1 MSKLYFFIS
10 NPSPKDPWYNANIV
24 SALIGAFVALFG
36 TFIALYFSEKNR
48 KRDERKN
55 MIILMHQANS
65 DLFYQIYNES
75 INKGSIN
82 HTQMRQLLKNFNLI
96 YLLPV
101 RLRTEF
107 EKINKVYLSSPD
119 EFQKKSNNIHNHC
132 VNIIK
137 YIDEYG
143 AGIFG

>member
-1 MSKLYFFIS
+1 MDKIYLFIT
-10 NPSPKDPWYNANIV
+10 NPSPKDAWYNTNIV
-24 SALIGAFVALFG
+24 CALIGAFVALFG

-55 MIILMHQANS
+55 MIILMYQANS
-65 DLFYQIYNES
+65 DLFYQVYNES

-96 YLLPV
+96 YLLPNK
-101 RLRTEF
+101 LKIEF
-107 EKINKVYLSSPD
+107 EKINNIYLSSPD
-119 EFQKKSNNIHNHC
+119 EFQGKSDNIHNHC